1 MAEYKPTA
9 CTEALQIYR
18 RLLGARLR
26 SEWQYRTSFALL
38 LVTSFLVASLD
49 FAVVAVLFGQVDAL
63 GGWSVVEVA
72 VLYGLGGL
80 GFGLADAFLGQ
91 VDYAAGHIKAGTFDQ
106 FLLRPLGPLLQLTA
120 AEFNFR
126 RLGRLVQP
134 VAVLAVALP
143 RAGIDWTPA
152 RVTLVPLAVGSG
164 AAIFAAIFVITSSL
178 AFWTVETQQFANAF
192 TYGGNQLTRY
202 PVDVLGSWLRRLA
215 TFVVPLAFA
224 AYFPAAYVLGRT
236 DTYGGPP
243 GLAWLSPVVALAMA
257 LLAGAVWRGAIR
269 HYRSTG
275 S

>member
-1 MAEYKPTA
+1 VAEV
-9 CTEALQIYR
+9 LRIYR

-38 LVTSFLVASLD
+38 LTTSFLVASLD

-63 GGWSVVEVA
+63 AGWSVVEVA
-72 VLYGLGGL
+72 VLVGVGGL
-80 GFGLADAFLGQ
+80 GFGLADAFIGQ
-91 VDYAAGHIKAGTFDQ
+91 VDYATTHIKAGTFDQ
-106 FLLRPLGPLLQLTA
+106 FLLRPLGPLLQLSA

-126 RLGRLVQP
+126 RFGRLVQP
-134 VAVLAVALP
+134 LVVLVIALP
-143 RAGIDWTPA
+143 RAGVEWSPG
-152 RVTLVPLAVGSG
+152 RLVLLPLSIASS
-164 AAIFAAIFVITSSL
+164 AAIFGAVWVATSSL
-178 AFWTVETQQFANAF
+178 AFWTVDTQQFANAF

-202 PVDVLGSWLRRLA
+202 PVDLLGGWLRRLA

-224 AYFPAAYVLGRT
+224 AYFPAAYLLGRT

-243 GLAWLSPVVALAMA
+243 ALAWLAPVVGLAA
-257 LLAGAVWRGAIR
+257 AVLAGGTWRRAVR